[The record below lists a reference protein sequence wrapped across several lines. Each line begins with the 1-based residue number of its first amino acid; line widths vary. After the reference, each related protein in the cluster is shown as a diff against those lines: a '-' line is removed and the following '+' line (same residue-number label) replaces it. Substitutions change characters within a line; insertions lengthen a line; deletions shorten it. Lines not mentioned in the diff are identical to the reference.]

1 MFSANCYILSGN
13 AIAPSRS
20 KVTASHST
28 QNRLMEIKRGDLPLL
43 VALDALLLEQS
54 VTRAATRLGV
64 TQSAL
69 SQQLKRLREMFGDE
83 LLVPGRQGMSPT
95 PFALDMQEPL
105 RVALQQLEEVVS
117 ERQAFDPATTGA
129 TFALAG
135 TDYGQL
141 VLSEEI
147 WRRVHNRAPYCR
159 LGWEHLNPKL
169 IVDQLEAG
177 SVDLLITADKGV
189 SESLKAMTLLE
200 EHFVFIQRK
209 GHQRG
214 EHAPTL
220 DEFCDLDQAFMSV
233 EGGTYSGD
241 ADDELRK
248 LGRRRRVVMSL
259 PSFVQTALTVMN
271 TDLVAVVPAM
281 LAYRFATRLE
291 RYELPFE
298 LPHFRLLMAWH
309 QRQQRNPAHM
319 WIRQEVLAAAKLCEF
334 E

>member
-1 MFSANCYILSGN
+1 
-13 AIAPSRS
+13 
-20 KVTASHST
+20 
-28 QNRLMEIKRGDLPLL
+28 MEIKRGDLPLL
-43 VALDALLLEQS
+43 VALDALLVEQS

-83 LLVPGRQGMSPT
+83 LLVPGRQGMSAT

-105 RVALQQLEEVVS
+105 RQALQQLEEVVN

-147 WRRVHNRAPYCR
+147 WRRVHGRAPYCR
-159 LGWEHLNPKL
+159 VGWEHLNPKN
-169 IVDQLEAG
+169 IVDELESGA
-177 SVDLLITADKGV
+177 VDLLITAESGV
-189 SESLKAMTLLE
+189 NETLKAMTLLE
-200 EHFVFIQRK
+200 DHFVFIQRK
-209 GHQRG
+209 GHPRG
-214 EHAPTL
+214 NAAPAL
-220 DEFCDLDQAFMSV
+220 DEFCELEHAVMSV
-233 EGGTYSGD
+233 EGGSFSSD
-241 ADDELRK
+241 SDEELKKLNRK
-248 LGRRRRVVMSL
+248 RRVLMSL
-259 PSFVQTALTVMN
+259 PSYVQTALTVMN

-291 RYELPFE
+291 RHELPFT